1 MSLYL
6 LFQGFI
12 FLFLPPGAAKIA
24 SLQVLP
30 TALLGAPNRT
40 RTSPSRTVPVW
51 RRLTCATDHPYAGDR
66 RPRPGPHPNLR
77 RGFCRSRETPPR
89 HSEATPRG
97 RTRISRGGRCQSPS
111 SWPTM
116 WRRAAARLPA
126 PPTPHPPRSPFPRC
140 YRAGPRALPYVAPTH
155 QRFRSAP
162 AHPWARNEN
171 RLRQRSGLA
180 VSPSTRPYSAQVG
193 LSLLSPPEAPSG
205 EAVQSPDK
213 CWDRCR
219 APPASRSYRPS
230 TPAAGD

>member
-97 RTRISRGGRCQSPS
+97 RTRISRGGRCQSP
-111 SWPTM
+111 
-116 WRRAAARLPA
+116 
-126 PPTPHPPRSPFPRC
+126 RSEEHTSELQSLMRISYAVFC
-140 YRAGPRALPYVAPTH
+140 LTKKNTH
-155 QRFRSAP
+155 
-162 AHPWARNEN
+162 
-171 RLRQRSGLA
+171 
-180 VSPSTRPYSAQVG
+180 TI
-193 LSLLSPPEAPSG
+193 
-205 EAVQSPDK
+205 
-213 CWDRCR
+213 
-219 APPASRSYRPS
+219 
-230 TPAAGD
+230 

>member
-1 MSLYL
+1 MLILFCVIVYVCVFLLL
-6 LFQGFI
+6 LFFFFKQ
-12 FLFLPPGAAKIA
+12 K
-24 SLQVLP
+24 
-30 TALLGAPNRT
+30 TA
-40 RTSPSRTVPVW
+40 
-51 RRLTCATDHPYAGDR
+51 YE
-66 RPRPGPHPNLR
+66 LR
-77 RGFCRSRETPPR
+77 ISDWSSDVCS
-89 HSEATPRG
+89 SDLRG

-162 AHPWARNEN
+162 AHPWARNET

-180 VSPSTRPYSAQVG
+180 VSPSTRPYSAPVG